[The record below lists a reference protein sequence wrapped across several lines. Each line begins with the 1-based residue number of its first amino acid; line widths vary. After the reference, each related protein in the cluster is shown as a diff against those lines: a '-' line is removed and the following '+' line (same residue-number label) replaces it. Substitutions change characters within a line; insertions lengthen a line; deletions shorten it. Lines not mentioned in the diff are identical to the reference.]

1 MKKALLVFI
10 ITALGLCSSAFW
22 YLENNLYCSIVN
34 ENIIVS
40 LKPEEWTD
48 KCSEYLRILNTS
60 LKKEYKDFLLVQSY
74 IDNHQSITYW
84 RSIRN
89 EKQEKIIYITTMKD
103 KITSAMN
110 AFEGNVFEQIKAY
123 MVYISRPYSVRY
135 RRMLRPIQ
143 MLETWAYERLNPYTK
158 NAISLLQNQVATIE
172 IIRNSTW
179 YDVLNSWW
187 NQYLLLKKQIEWK

>member
-1 MKKALLVFI
+1 MKKALLAFA
-10 ITALGLCSSAFW
+10 ITTCGLCSSAFW
-22 YLENNLYCSIVN
+22 YLQNNLYCSIIN

-40 LKPEEWTD
+40 LKPEDATD

-74 IDNHQSITYW
+74 IDNHQSISYR

-103 KITSAMN
+103 KIVSAMT
-110 AFEGNVFEQIKAY
+110 AFEGNVFTQIKEY

-143 MLETWAYERLNPYTK
+143 MLETGAYEKLNSHTK
-158 NAISLLQNQVATIE
+158 NVILLLQNQVATIDV
-172 IIRNSTW
+172 IRNSTW